1 MFSFYFE
8 RPSYHYISQMGRNGL
23 WDFHQIKWFP
33 AQTPQNTQPGFG
45 NQSRYKASSEPRV
58 EIDNNAVIDIG

>member
-1 MFSFYFE
+1 
-8 RPSYHYISQMGRNGL
+8 MGWNGL
-23 WDFHQIKWFP
+23 WGFHQIKWFP

-58 EIDNNAVIDIG
+58 KIDNNAVIDIG